1 MNGSA
6 LFVMWEIKEKLFC
19 SEVFLQFLG
28 GAAFAVGQVADDDA
42 MLQKGDARRD
52 VDGVL
57 QVMAG
62 DEDGGSR
69 LAVII
74 GENVLQD
81 ILRRGIE
88 EVEGLV
94 EDDRLGVAEEGG
106 DDADLHLVTCREVAD
121 ELLLAEDLVVGE
133 TLEVLE
139 ALVNFL
145 LADAGDLAEEGEIL
159 LGGEEVD
166 EESIIDIGAH
176 IVFPSL
182 TFCRVDVRES
192 GLVDSSTPE

>member
-69 LAVII
+69 LLGIVL
-74 GENVLQD
+74 EQVLQHQ
-81 ILRRGIE
+81 LAGGVE

-121 ELLLAEDLVVGE
+121 ELLLAEDLAVGE

-166 EESIIDIGAH
+166 EEAFVDIGAD
-176 IVFPSL
+176 VLFPG
-182 TFCRVDVRES
+182 FAFGGVDGRR
-192 GLVDSSTPE
+192 